1 MQGSSECPACGFDAS
16 QPVLLLQRL
25 RLSASFPSQNTLGA
39 NRRGNAGY
47 HYRKLRQEFAAE
59 LHRALAATPVPPAT
73 GKRRVWLSR
82 VYGPRKRPYDI
93 ANLIGGG
100 KAIVDVLVAR
110 GVLVDDSSK
119 WFEGI
124 YKQGPGPADAILIDI
139 YDIR

>member
-1 MQGSSECPACGFDAS
+1 MQVCDACGFDAG
-16 QPVLLLQRL
+16 QPVAAVATL
-25 RLSASFPSQNTLGA
+25 RLDASYPSQNQLGA

-73 GKRRVWLSR
+73 GKRRVWLHR
-82 VYGPRKRPYDI
+82 VFGPRKRPYDI

-110 GVLVDDSSK
+110 GILVDDSSK

-124 YKQGPGPADAILIDI
+124 YKQGPGPADAITIEIFDVLP
-139 YDIR
+139 IR